1 MIESIFRELGYSERE
16 IKVYL
21 ALLELGS
28 SKVGPIA
35 AKTRMQHSK
44 VYQSLEK
51 LIDKGL
57 VTYVL
62 KSKIKYFQAQDPKL
76 ILNLVKEK
84 EKKFL
89 EIMPLLKLKQ
99 QFAQEPQIATVYEGY
114 KAIKAMF
121 DNIFEE
127 MNKKSHY
134 YIFALKEEYGS
145 ANALRFIRHLH
156 LKVSEI
162 GSDNRIILHQSIKKQ
177 FLNNSGD
184 LKRIKSKFTSL
195 KLPPGLMIIN
205 DRIINWTFGERPTA
219 VEIKSKQISK
229 NYKFFFL
236 EVWKS
241 IK

>member
-1 MIESIFRELGYSERE
+1 MIKETFRELGYSERE

-44 VYQSLEK
+44 VYQTLEK

-57 VTYVL
+57 VTYVMR
-62 KSKIKYFQAQDPKL
+62 SKIKHFQAEDPKH
-76 ILNLVKEK
+76 ILKILKEK
-84 EKKFL
+84 ENKFL
-89 EIMPLLKLKQ
+89 EIMPELKLKQ

-114 KAIKAMF
+114 KAIKVMF

-127 MNKKSHY
+127 MDKKSHY
-134 YIFALKEEYGS
+134 YIFALKEEYDS
-145 ANALRFIRHLH
+145 QTALRFLRHLH
-156 LKVSEI
+156 LKVSEA
-162 GSDNRIILHQSIKKQ
+162 GSDNRIIIHKSIKNK
-177 FLNNSGD
+177 FLKNSGD
-184 LKRIKSKFTSL
+184 LKKIKSKFTSL

-219 VEIKSKQISK
+219 VQIKSKQISD
-229 NYKFFFL
+229 NYKNFFL
-236 EVWKS
+236 EVWKG
-241 IK
+241 I